1 MAAQDLFRA
10 GCRWRVGTG
19 LSIRVW
25 SDPWLPRPRSFK
37 PITPA
42 PASMEY
48 MRVSDFID
56 PHSHEWDMTK
66 IRQFL
71 RPIDSDLILGIP
83 LSQTGEQDVLI
94 WHYSRNGV
102 FSVRSAYHLACSLD
116 DRPCSSSLR
125 HNEQVWWRKLWQMKL
140 PCKVQVFIWR
150 ACLNA
155 LPTGMNLSKR
165 LQGFVAVC
173 PFCQSSEEDV
183 SHTLV
188 LCPFARQVWGLTP
201 LHLPLIP
208 TVVGSFWDWLQAV
221 SSQLDG
227 TELRHAL
234 ASSPLGFI
242 KINFDGVTFSG
253 NDGLW
258 GGGGGGV
265 IAQDNWAVLGWLAK
279 RFDGVGDG
287 ELAEAEAAREAVLLA
302 LRRGWNSVIFEGDC
316 ATLIGKLQLSGR
328 DLSVLGPII
337 TDIHSWVPYFQSV
350 SFLFV
355 NRHCDVVAH
364 ALAKLASSFVEGGS
378 VVPPAIAPIVYA
390 DIST

>member
-42 PASMEY
+42 PTSMEY

-56 PHSHEWDMTK
+56 PHSHEWDVTK

-125 HNEQVWWRKLWQMKL
+125 HNEQ
-140 PCKVQVFIWR
+140 
-150 ACLNA
+150 
-155 LPTGMNLSKR
+155 
-165 LQGFVAVC
+165 GFVAVC
-173 PFCQSSEEDV
+173 PFCQSSEDDV

-188 LCPFARQVWGLTP
+188 LCPFACQVWGLTP

-208 TVVGSFWDWLQAV
+208 TVV
-221 SSQLDG
+221 
-227 TELRHAL
+227 
-234 ASSPLGFI
+234 
-242 KINFDGVTFSG
+242 
-253 NDGLW
+253 
-258 GGGGGGV
+258 
-265 IAQDNWAVLGWLAK
+265 AK

-287 ELAEAEAAREAVLLA
+287 ELAEAEATREAVLLA
-302 LRRGWNSVIFEGDC
+302 LRRGWNLVIFKGDC

-337 TDIHSWVPYFQSV
+337 TDIHSWVPYFQYV

-355 NRHCDVVAH
+355 NRHCNVTAH
-364 ALAKLASSFVEGGS
+364 ALAKLAGSFVEGGS
-378 VVPPAIAPIVYA
+378 VVPPAIGPIVYA

>member
-1 MAAQDLFRA
+1 M
-10 GCRWRVGTG
+10 G

-25 SDPWLPRPRSFK
+25 SDSWLPRPRSFK

-83 LSQTGEQDVLI
+83 LSRTGEQDVLI

-116 DRPCSSSLR
+116 DQPCSSSLR

-188 LCPFARQVWGLTP
+188 LWPFARQVWGLTP

-227 TELRHAL
+227 TELRL
-234 ASSPLGFI
+234 FLC
-242 KINFDGVTFSG
+242 VCWV
-253 NDGLW
+253 LW
-258 GGGGGGV
+258 WCRNEKLMQGHCLDPPQV
-265 IAQDNWAVLGWLAK
+265 
-279 RFDGVGDG
+279 
-287 ELAEAEAAREAVLLA
+287 LAEAEAAREAVLLA

-316 ATLIGKLQLSGR
+316 ATLIGKLQL
-328 DLSVLGPII
+328 VVI
-337 TDIHSWVPYFQSV
+337 F
-350 SFLFV
+350 
-355 NRHCDVVAH
+355 RHCDVVAH
-364 ALAKLASSFVEGGS
+364 ALAKLASSFVEGGF